1 MCCTVL
7 KDRICRRVSFFWNG
21 NRTRVEKY
29 IAFFL
34 LCFQYMGMSMD
45 QNISFLDRR
54 QIIFIVN
61 MPMCGIKGSSIQIQD
76 AVVCHNRKLQD
87 HLIDLSFTIPTY
99 SINFFL
105 HVIKHGNDLFGSIFS
120 GKIISRAMIEQIA
133 QQYQA
138 FCLFFFIGI
147 QHFSA
152 VVCRTMDI

>member
-1 MCCTVL
+1 
-7 KDRICRRVSFFWNG
+7 
-21 NRTRVEKY
+21 
-29 IAFFL
+29 
-34 LCFQYMGMSMD
+34 MD
-45 QNISFLDRR
+45 NKISFLDRR

-61 MPMCGIKGSSIQIQD
+61 IPKFGIKTSSIQDQNT
-76 AVVCHNRKLQD
+76 VVCHNRKLQD

-138 FCLFFFIGI
+138 FCLFFFINMNLSI
-147 QHFSA
+147 YTYSVQ
-152 VVCRTMDI
+152 IN